1 MITCVCC
8 HMLGTAPFPQLMRLD
23 LMLQDA
29 EIANISDEI
38 ARFQAYRSS
47 SATATSNL
55 TSNTSL
61 LQDPLARCGRL
72 PALAAAGLSSC
83 VFRLTSTLDFFE
95 RSAGKHEHAGSSLQ
109 YARVSNDGESAS
121 PWMHAMNC
129 LFLLLSYAGAAPL
142 LGSYPRRSQTVVL
155 NHRTSATDVALLN
168 SASEAAAA
176 IAPSSSVWTS
186 YAHATISPI
195 FICKFCL

>member
-1 MITCVCC
+1 
-8 HMLGTAPFPQLMRLD
+8 MLGTAPFPLLMRLD

-47 SATATSNL
+47 SSTATSTL

-61 LQDPLARCGRL
+61 LQDPLTRCGKF
-72 PALAAAGLSSC
+72 PALAAAGLSSF
-83 VFRLTSTLDFFE
+83 VFRLTSILDFVE
-95 RSAGKHEHAGSSLQ
+95 RSAGNHEHAGSSLQ

-121 PWMHAMNC
+121 PWMHALNG
-129 LFLLLSYAGAAPL
+129 LLWLLSDAGAAPL
-142 LGSYPRRSQTVVL
+142 LGSYSRRSQTVVV
-155 NHRTSATDVALLN
+155 NHSTSATDVALLN
-168 SASEAAAA
+168 SASTAAAA

-186 YAHATISPI
+186 YPHATVSPI
-195 FICKFCL
+195 CICEFRL